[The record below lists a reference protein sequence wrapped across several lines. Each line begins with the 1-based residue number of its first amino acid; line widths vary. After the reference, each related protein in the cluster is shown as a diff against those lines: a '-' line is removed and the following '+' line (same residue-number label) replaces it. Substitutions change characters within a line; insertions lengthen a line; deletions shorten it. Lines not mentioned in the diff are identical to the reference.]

1 MLIFTL
7 IISVFSKAIYDVK
20 KSYVTP
26 INEINFEKQINKIR
40 QTTKFVT
47 IVHFY
52 RFAGNIFEFIH
63 NRWRKQI
70 ICTLI

>member
-26 INEINFEKQINKIR
+26 ISEINFEKQINKIR

-52 RFAGNIFEFIH
+52 RFAGIIFVLTQ
-63 NRWRKQI
+63 NRWGKQI
-70 ICTLI
+70 ICTIV